1 MTVSDTLPTL
11 TTAEAASRLG
21 ISVRRVSALANP
33 LEQKISVEST
43 FMVDN
48 KPAVYIVVSRHISAF
63 GGEGT
68 TTNEAAALVH
78 VQVMLNQ
85 P

>member
-1 MTVSDTLPTL
+1 
-11 TTAEAASRLG
+11 
-21 ISVRRVSALANP
+21 
-33 LEQKISVEST
+33 
-43 FMVDN
+43 MVDN

-68 TTNEAAALVH
+68 TTDEATALVH